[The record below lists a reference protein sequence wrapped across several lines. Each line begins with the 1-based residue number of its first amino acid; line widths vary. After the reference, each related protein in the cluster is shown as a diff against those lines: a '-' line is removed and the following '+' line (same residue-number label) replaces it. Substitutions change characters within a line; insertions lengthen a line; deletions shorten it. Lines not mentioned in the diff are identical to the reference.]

1 VRVTASNI
9 TEEEALVGGSASIK
23 EMAAAGVSKEKTVRF
38 SNYIM
43 QEETQS
49 LLVRKID
56 AGENRVRSE

>member
-1 VRVTASNI
+1 VRVTDSNI
-9 TEEEALVGGSASIK
+9 TEEEALVEGSAGIK
-23 EMAAAGVSKEKTVRF
+23 EMAAAVVSKEKTVRF

-56 AGENRVRSE
+56 AVEN